1 MYHYPKKQITR
12 PRKSGT
18 GIGGGGYFEPQ
29 SAAASSGGIYNI
41 LSYYCFVKHT
51 Q

>member
-1 MYHYPKKQITR
+1 MVSVKKITR
-12 PRKSGT
+12 PRKSEA

-29 SAAASSGGIYNI
+29 SAAASSGGIINI
-41 LSYYCFVKHT
+41 LYYYRFVNLS